1 MPSAQEEDLPE
12 RKPMTKNPHAT
23 FDWRL
28 SVVPSDIDGLG
39 HVNNLR
45 YLAWMIDAAV
55 AHSSHLGWTPR
66 RYREEGRVWVVRH
79 HRIEYRRPAMLGDDV
94 VVETWIDSM
103 ERVSSLRRYRI
114 LRETDRALLADAETN
129 WVYFDLAANRLM
141 RIPDEMRA
149 AFGRGPEE
157 D

>member
-1 MPSAQEEDLPE
+1 
-12 RKPMTKNPHAT
+12 MTDDSRVT

-28 SVVPSDIDGLG
+28 SVVPEDIDRLG

-55 AHSSHLGWTPR
+55 AHSTHLGWSPA
-66 RYREEGRVWVVRH
+66 RYREEARVWVVRSH
-79 HRIEYRRPAMLGDDV
+79 WIEYRRPALLGDDV

-114 LRETDRALLADAETN
+114 LRASDRALLANAETN
-129 WVYFDLAANRLM
+129 WVYFDLAANRPV
-141 RIPDEMRA
+141 RVPEEMRL
-149 AFGRGPEE
+149 AFGQQAEE
-157 D
+157 E